1 MSVLL
6 QCAVCSTVCSTHAWW
21 LLRGS
26 HVSTPGVSHCMFC
39 STLLG
44 MNPQN
49 LSMGERFAIAE
60 KMKAKGNEL
69 FKTKRYKYARARY
82 ERLLRMLDST
92 RDFERQEDVDK
103 CVVQG
108 RVGER
113 VERGPWQ
120 RTA

>member
-1 MSVLL
+1 
-6 QCAVCSTVCSTHAWW
+6 
-21 LLRGS
+21 
-26 HVSTPGVSHCMFC
+26 MFC

-49 LSMGERFAIAE
+49 LSMEERFAIAE

-120 RTA
+120 STA